1 MATKTSRKEKL
12 TRKDHAEKILQSIFA
27 AALKVVGEHG
37 YGDAS
42 ISRITDEAGIAQ
54 GTFYLYFDSRQALFD
69 QLLPHAGREMLLFVG
84 NRVRGAESF
93 YEVEERGFRAFF
105 AYVAENPGFMRVL
118 NEAEAFAPLAFKK
131 YFQLLTHV
139 YKKSLKRSVDKG
151 EIRHFDE
158 QELVTLSY
166 MLMAMRPYL
175 YLRYV
180 KSDAKPKKIPE
191 AVVETFMKVLRGGIR

>member
-1 MATKTSRKEKL
+1 MTAKTPRKEKT
-12 TRKDHAEKILQSIFA
+12 TRKDHAEKVLQSIFD
-27 AALKVVGEHG
+27 AALKVVGKYG

-69 QLLPHAGREMLLFVG
+69 QLLPHVGREMLLFVG
-84 NRVRGAESF
+84 RRVKGAESF

-105 AYVAENPGFMRVL
+105 AYVAANPGFMRVL
-118 NEAEAFAPLAFKK
+118 NEAEAFAPQAHKA
-131 YFQLLTHV
+131 YFQLVTRV
-139 YKKSLKRSVDKG
+139 YKKSLKRSIDKG
-151 EIRHFDE
+151 EIRNFDE

-180 KSDAKPKKIPE
+180 KSDTKPKKIPD